1 MALKLVVDA
10 VEARLAAY
18 WNNRTPIYGLNKP
31 LEGEAPKDSKGLP
44 APFLQVTYPVANS
57 SQLTVGAPGSNWWRE
72 EGAIRIEINMR
83 RASGT
88 AEGLTW
94 ADELAKLFRGKE
106 FGGVQ
111 TFAPSSPVQ
120 DPNNDA
126 GNFYVLSFAIPY
138 QADILG

>member
-1 MALKLVVDA
+1 
-10 VEARLAAY
+10 
-18 WNNRTPIYGLNKP
+18 
-31 LEGEAPKDSKGLP
+31 
-44 APFLQVTYPVANS
+44 
-57 SQLTVGAPGSNWWRE
+57 
-72 EGAIRIEINMR
+72 MR

-94 ADELAKLFRGKE
+94 ADELAALFRGKE

-126 GNFYVLSFAIPY
+126 GNYYVLSFAIPY
-138 QADILG
+138 QADIRG